1 MEFSTIDD
9 YLNSLDE
16 IGKSHIEEFVAFM
29 KAEFPRI
36 TPKICYSM
44 PMWNMGAKMYNGYVA
59 VSAANKHYS
68 VHLLDESYIIRLKD
82 MLPNCSFGKR
92 CINIK
97 YGDEKTISAVRQI
110 VKEYINSNV

>member
-1 MEFSTIDD
+1 MGFSIVDD
-9 YLNSLDE
+9 YINSLNE
-16 IGKSHIEEFVAFM
+16 IKKNNIKEFVAFM
-29 KAEFPRI
+29 EADFPKI

-44 PMWNMGAKMYNGYVA
+44 PMWCLGAKMYDGYVA

-97 YGDEKTISAVRQI
+97 YGDEQTTSVVRQV